1 MYGRHQYM
9 QNIQAPASES
19 YKTYSSYNNVNL
31 IDSSFTFVI
40 PVFKDMP
47 NSTSLPSKGNP
58 NNYLSSL
65 SVNGSYL
72 FETATHQTVFHLNL
86 DTTAASID
94 IAATKVS
101 NRSIISGTGSVSL
114 KGEKQEIPIIVTAEN
129 GSTRTYKINITR
141 NVSVSLDISEIL
153 RTLNIKND
161 GNYIYGYALETDIA
175 TILKSITDKEPKAKA
190 TGMNKEGVI
199 KNSGAIASGDTIN
212 IKTDREEKKYTIIIY
227 GDVNGDGKITATDYM
242 MIKNDIMDIKKLT
255 ELEKICA
262 DVSRDGNITASDY
275 MMIKND
281 IMDIK
286 PIIQ

>member
-1 MYGRHQYM
+1 M
-9 QNIQAPASES
+9 
-19 YKTYSSYNNVNL
+19 
-31 IDSSFTFVI
+31 
-40 PVFKDMP
+40 
-47 NSTSLPSKGNP
+47 
-58 NNYLSSL
+58 
-65 SVNGSYL
+65 
-72 FETATHQTVFHLNL
+72 
-86 DTTAASID
+86 
-94 IAATKVS
+94 
-101 NRSIISGTGSVSL
+101 
-114 KGEKQEIPIIVTAEN
+114 
-129 GSTRTYKINITR
+129 
-141 NVSVSLDISEIL
+141 
-153 RTLNIKND
+153 NIKND